1 MVSVARSDSLVPSR
15 QTGSGL
21 LLESDTT
28 YLLSS
33 TSSLHQDHVDQ
44 STANA
49 KVEMIRIIIS
59 GIALD
64 PRALQKEDY
73 K

>member
-28 YLLSS
+28 YLLSN
-33 TSSLHQDHVDQ
+33 TSSLHQDHDDQ

-64 PRALQKEDY
+64 PRALQKED
-73 K
+73 